1 MAVQTTYN
9 WTTGRGI
16 AGGLVDLTPHVI
28 DTFINEEENGV
39 LKPGMAVMAGTV
51 AGQTCKIFATGGT
64 PVFYGVA
71 NNNRTTE
78 YDLDG
83 KIRILKGAAV
93 GVLHWGRIYVRVA
106 SGVTPA
112 YGDGLFVLGSGDEK
126 GFFTNTDNS
135 GNNPAVPGRFIGP
148 VENGIAPVEIYH
160 SDTAAA
166 AATAA
171 ANSAVATA
179 VADIG
184 LGDLKDVAITSA
196 TDGDVLAYDGTDSEW
211 QNTAQG

>member
-28 DTFINEEENGV
+28 DTFINEENTGV
-39 LKPGMAVMAGTV
+39 MKPGLAVMGGTV
-51 AGQTCKIFATGGT
+51 AGETIKIYASGGT
-64 PVFYGVA
+64 PVFYGVST
-71 NNNRTTE
+71 NNHTTQ

-83 KIRILKGAAV
+83 KLRVLKGSAI

-106 SGVTPA
+106 TGVTPA
-112 YGDGLFVLGSGDEK
+112 YGEGLFVIPSGDEK

-135 GNNPAVPGRFIGP
+135 TANPAIPGRFLGP

-179 VADIG
+179 LADIK
-184 LGDLKDVAITSA
+184 LEDLSDVAITSA

-211 QNTAQG
+211 QNKAQG